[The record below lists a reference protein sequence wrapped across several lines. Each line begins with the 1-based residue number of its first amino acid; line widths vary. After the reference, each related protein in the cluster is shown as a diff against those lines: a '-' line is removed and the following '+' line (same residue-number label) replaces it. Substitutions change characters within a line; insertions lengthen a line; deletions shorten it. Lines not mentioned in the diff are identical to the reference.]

1 MEQVIIGLALL
12 FFAGHALQWVFVK
25 TKVPDLL
32 ILILAGFLIGPS
44 GFGLIQMQ
52 DLGQAG
58 AVIAE
63 VTLIIILYE
72 GGLNLNW
79 KSLVGAG
86 MPALGLSLLS
96 FLLISFVSALCVSPF
111 FPLPTAIL
119 VGLGIGSTSSA
130 VVFPLTKPLALKE
143 RTKTILSLESAFTDV
158 FAIIAF
164 LSVLEMAAS
173 GSYSLSSLLFGFGAG
188 PFLSIGLGAGSALL
202 WAALKKL
209 FPQLLS
215 MSFSGE
221 AWSLLTYGLIKGMN
235 LNGPIGILAF
245 GFALANLS
253 LLPGKA
259 SVLFNFSSVTAR
271 EMSLLKEVSFL
282 LRTLFFLYLGV
293 IMQLASFS
301 VFAWAVGLTVL
312 IFVTRYAAVRG
323 ALRFRKF
330 GFFDSLTAC
339 GMGPRG
345 LACAVLATLPLNRGL
360 ENGLWIQNVIFY
372 VVFLS
377 ILVTSAFVI
386 FGPFAS
392 FQNVFRGL
400 FPSDAD
406 AGALAENPASGK
418 PATRLGASGEPP
430 GS

>member
-1 MEQVIIGLALL
+1 MEKVIIGLALL
-12 FFAGHALQWVFVK
+12 FFTGHALQWVFVK

-52 DLGQAG
+52 NLGQAG
-58 AVIAE
+58 AVIAQM
-63 VTLIIILYE
+63 TLIIILYE

-79 KSLVGAG
+79 KSLVGSSL
-86 MPALGLSLLS
+86 PALGLSLLS
-96 FLLISFVSALCVSPF
+96 FLLIALVSALFVSLF
-111 FPLPTAIL
+111 FPLPTAAL

-130 VVFPLTKPLALKE
+130 IVFPLIKPLALKE
-143 RTKTILSLESAFTDV
+143 KTKTILSLESAFTDV

-173 GSYSLSSLLFGFGAG
+173 GSYSVSSLLFGFGAK
-188 PFLSIGLGAGSALL
+188 PFLSMGLGAGSALL

-209 FPQLLS
+209 FPQMIS
-215 MSFSGE
+215 MSFAGE
-221 AWSLLTYGLIKGMN
+221 AWSLLTYGLIEWMD
-235 LNGPIGILAF
+235 LNGPIGILVF

-253 LLPGKA
+253 LLPRPAGA
-259 SVLFNFSSVTAR
+259 LFSLSPVTDK

-293 IMQLASFS
+293 IMQLAAFS
-301 VFAWAVGLTVL
+301 VFAWAAGLTAL
-312 IFVTRYAAVRG
+312 IFATRYAAVRG
-323 ALRFRKF
+323 ALRFKKF
-330 GFFDSLTAC
+330 GFFDSLMAC

-345 LACAVLATLPLNRGL
+345 LACAVLATLPLSKGL
-360 ENGLWIQNVIFY
+360 ENGLWMQNVIFY

-392 FQNVFRGL
+392 FQNLFRDL
-400 FPSDAD
+400 FPPDPEKAE
-406 AGALAENPASGK
+406 GAEIAPPPPEGESG
-418 PATRLGASGEPP
+418 S
-430 GS
+430 